1 MTAFDRAAPAPKAL
15 LLAATFNGSQ
25 RRIIEACAELRREI
39 FESDPAHWPAI
50 FDDFTARRLVA
61 KPARAQL
68 EADDENG
75 LRRQA
80 EHDLQT
86 AATALAALQ
95 DERRTELFRSA
106 ARLAKY
112 IAHGILTADEA
123 RAVLIE
129 ASVANGAVAAH
140 GRVWAE
146 QCVDRAFA
154 LGRADPLPPLARR
167 FLRGPAE

>member
-1 MTAFDRAAPAPKAL
+1 MIAFDRAPPAPKAL
-15 LLAATFNGSQ
+15 LLLATFNGSQ
-25 RRIIEACAELRREI
+25 RRIVDAFPDLRQEI
-39 FESDPAHWPAI
+39 LAADPADWAQI
-50 FDDFTARRLVA
+50 LADFTARRLVA

-68 EADDENG
+68 ESDDENG
-75 LRRQA
+75 MRRQA
-80 EHDLQT
+80 EHDLRS
-86 AATALAALQ
+86 AADALSTLR

-123 RAVLIE
+123 RAVLID
-129 ASVANGAVAAH
+129 ASVANGAIAAY

-146 QCVDRAFA
+146 QCVGRAFA

-167 FLRGPAE
+167 FVRGGAE